1 MRPRLHG
8 KRRPGKESPRRG
20 KQLFRFR
27 RPQRH
32 SRRHRIHRLIRNT
45 VTASLPV
52 TPERGEGGRKASLLD
67 TPIATVSE
75 LNVQTVGLIEAS
87 ERSAR
92 RETFREV
99 NSTKENT

>member
-8 KRRPGKESPRRG
+8 KRRPGEKSARRG
-20 KQLFRFR
+20 KQFFRFR

-45 VTASLPV
+45 VTASPPV
-52 TPERGEGGRKASLLD
+52 TPKRGEGGRKASLLH
-67 TPIATVSE
+67 TSIATVSE

-87 ERSAR
+87 GGNAS